1 MTFEQ
6 EMKASREDSLGRI
19 WQCFSELDEIGKED
33 RGRGDYVLALAH
45 AFYWLGQ
52 VSGLDEGYELYKN
65 IEIEHLTE
73 DLINVCDAKAKSA
86 ELLVEEEEVNPI
98 SEKAKALAMRID
110 RYSKQIKELKQRIRA
125 IKREI
130 KRGL

>member
-6 EMKASREDSLGRI
+6 EMKASREDSSGRI
-19 WQCFSELDEIGKED
+19 WQCFSELDEIGEEN
-33 RGRGDYVLALAH
+33 RGRGDYVSALAH
-45 AFYWLGQ
+45 AFFWLGR

-73 DLINVCDAKAKSA
+73 DLLNAYDAKAESIDMLA
-86 ELLVEEEEVNPI
+86 EEEEVNPI

-110 RYSKQIKELKQRIRA
+110 RYNEQIKKSTQRIRA